1 MDKDN
6 DAIRKVT
13 RMAYDESLELQKNIT
28 GVIFKQY
35 SSLLIIRS
43 FPMKNFEK
51 FLSVIKDINPHLKL
65 TIIGKDGDEKILD
78 KYYPNQYE
86 VLKIDG
92 QYSEDKIQN
101 YNLKIENYDTIV
113 MFSMY
118 VPSGDY
124 MNIYRLAN
132 SISNI
137 KTSGIIADAMG
148 NFVYIDKLKRWFN
161 ALSVIENL
169 SKWYAEE

>member
-1 MDKDN
+1 
-6 DAIRKVT
+6 
-13 RMAYDESLELQKNIT
+13 
-28 GVIFKQY
+28 
-35 SSLLIIRS
+35 
-43 FPMKNFEK
+43 MKNFEK

-148 NFVYIDKLKRWFN
+148 NFVYIDKLKSWFN